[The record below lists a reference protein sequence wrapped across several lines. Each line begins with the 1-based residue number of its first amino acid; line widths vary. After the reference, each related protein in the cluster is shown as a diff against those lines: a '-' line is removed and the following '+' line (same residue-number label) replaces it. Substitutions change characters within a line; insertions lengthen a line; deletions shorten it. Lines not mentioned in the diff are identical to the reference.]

1 MEKGPIN
8 HQSINSI
15 SSNDNLFKHFL
26 AFQLAFQ
33 AVFINKSCFYL
44 VCNIAKKLYYEL
56 AGNGEAIPHTIIQ
69 R

>member
-1 MEKGPIN
+1 MKKGSTS

-26 AFQLAFQ
+26 AFQTA
-33 AVFINKSCFYL
+33 FINKSCFYL

-56 AGNGEAIPHTIIQ
+56 AGNEETIPHTIIQ